1 MSANVFIVSPFL
13 KTILLSRVNK
23 VYLVL
28 FLHVVPRYRQRI
40 WGSWRYHPLES
51 INVCFWQARCP
62 TANHLNSSMEW
73 IDWSWG
79 PTGKAKSF
87 VFIPHLSAT
96 HVPQHLSLSAK
107 VLCTI
112 FSFSSPATLK
122 EDTLGGSIVI
132 FFSYSG
138 GIVLP
143 LWHQWFP
150 MVPGNTLFWWSAVL
164 KKIECSA
171 SAIICLSYHA
181 VLQIV
186 SYSGDFHF
194 CFLVPPLPQ
203 SPRNWIWESNISLRN
218 ACLKLLLCNKANVS
232 HSSMMGITTTLSLP
246 CVKIFTFFIFCVAL

>member
-79 PTGKAKSF
+79 PIGKAKSF
-87 VFIPHLSAT
+87 IFIPHLSAT

-112 FSFSSPATLK
+112 FSFSSPVTLK

-138 GIVLP
+138 VTVLP

-150 MVPGNTLFWWSAVL
+150 MVPGIALFWWSAVL

-171 SAIICLSYHA
+171 SAIICLFILLSCKSSPIQEIFISVFWYHHFSSHQGTESGNQIFPCETLALSYYH
-181 VLQIV
+181 VIKLT
-186 SYSGDFHF
+186 
-194 CFLVPPLPQ
+194 FLIPP
-203 SPRNWIWESNISLRN
+203 WW
-218 ACLKLLLCNKANVS
+218 V
-232 HSSMMGITTTLSLP
+232 
-246 CVKIFTFFIFCVAL
+246 